1 MISDFLA
8 PVENEILKFKKTL
21 PQASVGKKI
30 SCYGVD
36 VCDLSKTDIAL
47 VGLNESRGSDDVNKN
62 YLKTNNLRKELY
74 SLFCGDWS
82 VNLID
87 LGDVINGDKLSDSY
101 YAIQIISEILLKNN
115 VIPIFIG
122 GTQDLTFPIYKSYC
136 KKGVVIN
143 LTTIDNKFDVGQIKK
158 EINNRSFLSNIILDE
173 KNELNHYSNIGFQTF
188 LNSQEE
194 IDLLEKMH
202 FESYR
207 LGEVNRNIEIIEPC
221 LRNSNIISV
230 DFKSIKA
237 SELNF
242 AHNYPNGFQSNQICV
257 ISRYIGLSNNVSSF
271 GIFEVFDNDISC
283 SLLSQVIWYFIEGF
297 SLRIAE
303 NPRNEDFKGKSY
315 HVSIGNEQLK
325 FFKSELS
332 QKWWLELNGLNNNS
346 NDSTLIPCSNQDY
359 IDACNQKIS
368 KRILLSL
375 KRNFV

>member
-1 MISDFLA
+1 MFSDFLA
-8 PVENEILKFKKTL
+8 PVENEILKFKKDL
-21 PQASVGKKI
+21 PQTSIGNKI
-30 SCYGVD
+30 LCYDID

-47 VGLNESRGSDDVNKN
+47 IGLNESRGSSDFNKN

-82 VNLID
+82 INLID
-87 LGDVINGDKLSDSY
+87 LGDVINGDKLSDTY
-101 YAIQIISEILLKNN
+101 YALQVISEILLKNN
-115 VIPIFIG
+115 VIPVFIG
-122 GTQDLTFPIYKSYC
+122 GSQDLTFPIYKSYC
-136 KKGVVIN
+136 NKDIDIN

-158 EINNRSFLSNIILDE
+158 EINNRSFVSNIIMDE
-173 KNELNHYSNIGFQTF
+173 KNKLNHYSNIGFQTF

-194 IDLLEKMH
+194 IDLLEKIH

-207 LGEVNRNIEIIEPC
+207 LGEVDRQVDIIEPC

-230 DFKSIKA
+230 DFKSVKA

-242 AHNYPNGFQSNQICV
+242 AHNFPNGFQSNQICV
-257 ISRYIGLSNNVSSF
+257 ISRYAGLSNNVSSF

-283 SLLSQVIWYFIEGF
+283 SLLSHVIWYFIEGF

-303 NPRNEDFKGKSY
+303 SPKNEDFKGNSY
-315 HVSIGNEQLK
+315 HVSIGNEHLK
-325 FFKSELS
+325 FFESELS
-332 QKWWLELNGLNNNS
+332 QKWWFELNRINNNS
-346 NDSTLIPCSNQDY
+346 NVSTLIPCSNQDY